1 MGTLKNPKSQISL
14 AHFQPR
20 SLKLDHGRPVLFT
33 SCAWAVALPFPHIGF
48 LLDSCLEESSWVFG
62 RDFTEN
68 SISLR
73 RFHFIRLRTNNV
85 AWLVRV

>member
-1 MGTLKNPKSQISL
+1 MREGKQTTNP
-14 AHFQPR
+14 HNFQPR